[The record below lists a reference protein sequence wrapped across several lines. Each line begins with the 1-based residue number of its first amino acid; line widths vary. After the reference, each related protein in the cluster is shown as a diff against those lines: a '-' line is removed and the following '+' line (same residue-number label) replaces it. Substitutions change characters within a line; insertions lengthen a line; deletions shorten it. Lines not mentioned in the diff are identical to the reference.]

1 MKEVT
6 IPDSKI
12 ILRDFDNPEL
22 IWFFQRGFGY
32 RGFVGE
38 TIDGRD
44 CVAINLGDSILAFA
58 TTKNE
63 VDGTVFWINYIMLHE
78 LTHLAI
84 KSDKA
89 HKHWMEFLCQLLD
102 SLRREAE

>member
-1 MKEVT
+1 MKPKEVT
-6 IPDSKI
+6 IQNSKI
-12 ILRDFDNPEL
+12 ILRDFGNPET

-44 CVAINLGDSILAFA
+44 CLAINLGDSILAYA
-58 TTKNE
+58 AQKNQ
-63 VDGTVFWINYIMLHE
+63 VTGTVFWINYIVLHE
-78 LTHLAI
+78 LTHLAT

-89 HKHWMEFLCQLLD
+89 HRYWMVFICRLLD
-102 SLRREAE
+102 SLTR